1 MSLLGASS
9 NISRYEA
16 VRISTDMRRY
26 EVSCPRCKETF
37 RISKESGIGVVCPYC
52 GMGSAV
58 EWFMGQDG
66 EDCRLGA
73 PNLRTFPDG
82 IPGID
87 FPGVS
92 VQTIDIDRSPPT
104 GVPEAMALLME
115 MMTSHMGIPP
125 HLMGIEYTPQTYVY
139 HRRQRMIQNGEW
151 VVETGVPAVEEKRPY
166 DYIKDY
172 DLFDD
177 NWECGGRRP
186 TIIEQAQ
193 FMGMRVFN
201 NRKRMRKRV
210 RQRRRHFDPYD
221 DHWTQFPGDW

>member
-1 MSLLGASS
+1 
-9 NISRYEA
+9 
-16 VRISTDMRRY
+16 MRRY

-73 PNLRTFPDG
+73 PNLRAFPDG
-82 IPGID
+82 IPGVD

-125 HLMGIEYTPQTYVY
+125 HLMGTELPSSVDF
-139 HRRQRMIQNGEW
+139 RSMMPE
-151 VVETGVPAVEEKRPY
+151 PY
-166 DYIKDY
+166 NYLKD
-172 DLFDD
+172 LELLDD